1 MHNIIKKE
9 RRIIMLKE
17 KYGYIVANVED
28 EKWED
33 VMEKLGNKIV
43 SQKELE
49 QKLCSFSHSFNV
61 IEVKYIS
68 KKINAECYAYIYTT
82 AADGWGHSI
91 VTTKNKIDE
100 GDILKIWDEINA
112 PCTEINK
119 IKYLRVIRNMTQEEL
134 ARVSDIKISTLQKL
148 ERTDAN
154 FKKMQLGTAV
164 KLAKALGVKAEEL
177 LI

>member
-1 MHNIIKKE
+1 
-9 RRIIMLKE
+9 MLKE

-49 QKLCSFSHSFNV
+49 QKLCNFSHSSNV
-61 IEVKYIS
+61 IEAVYIS
-68 KKINAECYAYIYTT
+68 AKTGNTCYAYIYTVID
-82 AADGWGHSI
+82 AEGWGHSI

-134 ARVSDIKISTLQKL
+134 ARVSGIKISTLQKL
-148 ERTDAN
+148 EKADA
-154 FKKMQLGTAV
+154 KLEKMQLGTAA
-164 KLAKALGVKAEEL
+164 KLAKGLVIKIEEL
-177 LI
+177 LEG

>member
-1 MHNIIKKE
+1 
-9 RRIIMLKE
+9 MLKE

-33 VMEKLGNKIV
+33 VMEKLGNKLV

-82 AADGWGHSI
+82 VDVEGWGHSI

-100 GDILKIWDEINA
+100 KDILKIWDEINE
-112 PCTEINK
+112 PCTEVNK
-119 IKYLRVIRNMTQEEL
+119 IKYLRIIRNMTQEEL
-134 ARVSDIKISTLQKL
+134 ARVSEVKLSTLQKL
-148 ERTDAN
+148 ERADAN
-154 FKKMQLGTAV
+154 LEKMTLGTAI
-164 KLAKALGVKAEEL
+164 KLAKWLGIKAEEL

>member
-68 KKINAECYAYIYTT
+68 KKINAECYAYIFTI

-134 ARVSDIKISTLQKL
+134 AKKADVKISTLQKL
-148 ERTDAN
+148 ERADAN
-154 FKKMQLGTAV
+154 LEKMTLVTAV
-164 KLAKALGVKAEEL
+164 KLAKALAIKTEEL
-177 LI
+177 I

>member
-1 MHNIIKKE
+1 
-9 RRIIMLKE
+9 MLKE

-33 VMEKLGNKIV
+33 VMERLGNKVI

-49 QKLCSFSHSFNV
+49 QKLCTFSHSFNV

-82 AADGWGHSI
+82 ADVEGWGHSI
-91 VTTKNKIDE
+91 VTAKSKIDNE
-100 GDILKIWDEINA
+100 DILKVWDEINE
-112 PCTEINK
+112 PCTDINK
-119 IKYLRVIRNMTQEEL
+119 IKYLRIIRNMTQEEL
-134 ARVSDIKISTLQKL
+134 AKKADVKISTLQKL
-148 ERTDAN
+148 ERVDAN
-154 FKKMQLGTAV
+154 LEKMPLVTAI
-164 KLAKALGVKAEEL
+164 KLAKGLKIKIED